1 MSVLR
6 RVRVRVPASTSNLG
20 PGFDCLGMALGLY
33 NDLVV
38 EMHSEDGPSVVAVRG
53 EGAGSLPSDEKN
65 LMVQA
70 AARAIAGRFK
80 NRLVFKAVNRIP
92 LARGLGSSAA
102 AIVAGLAAG
111 SRLARRGPLDR
122 EQIFARA
129 AELEGHPDNAA
140 PAVFG
145 GVSVCV
151 KDGASMSRFAL
162 RPHRDLVAVLCI
174 PNFELATAKARAA
187 LPRTVP
193 RATAVANISR
203 ALLLASAIERG
214 RWDDLA
220 CAMEDSLHQPYRAPL
235 IPGFSEVL
243 AAARAAGACGA
254 ALSGSGSAMLALC
267 RRGPRA
273 AAIGAAMRRAFA
285 ARRVASRAVVLPIAR
300 QGVSVQE

>member
-1 MSVLR
+1 LSVLR

-38 EMHSEDGPSVVAVRG
+38 EMHSEDGPCEVAVSG
-53 EGAGSLPSDEKN
+53 EGAGSLPSDTNN
-65 LMVQA
+65 LMVKA
-70 AARAIAGRFK
+70 AAIAGRFK

-151 KDGASMSRFAL
+151 KGGASVRRFSL

-174 PNFELATAKARAA
+174 PDFELATAKARAA

-193 RATAVANISR
+193 RAAAVANVSR

-300 QGVSVQE
+300 QGVSVQG

>member
-38 EMHSEDGPSVVAVRG
+38 EMHSEDSPCEVAVSG
-53 EGAGSLPSDEKN
+53 EGAGSLPSDADN
-65 LMVQA
+65 LMVKA
-70 AARAIAGRFK
+70 AAIAGRFK

-111 SRLARRGPLDR
+111 SRLARHGPLDR

-129 AELEGHPDNAA
+129 AEIEGHPDNAA

-151 KDGASMSRFAL
+151 KDGASVRRFTL

-174 PNFELATAKARAA
+174 PDFELATAKARAA

-193 RATAVANISR
+193 RAAAVANVSR

-235 IPGFSEVL
+235 IPGFSDVL

-285 ARRVASRAVVLPIAR
+285 ARRVASRALVLPIAR
-300 QGVSVQE
+300 QGVSVQG